1 MFKNYLKIAWR
12 NLLKNKVFTLANVI
26 GLTLAFAV
34 AILLSMTALF
44 ELSYDQF
51 HTNKDSIYQ
60 LALSNQTPKGT
71 RTSTASPV
79 PLAPSLKSEV
89 PGIKQITRAVSE
101 DALVT
106 YQEKELVLDAH
117 YVDPAFFE
125 MFSYPIVLGN
135 GNHPFSDK
143 RSVAITERTSQLLF
157 GDTSAIGKTIYLLL
171 GKEERPFTISS
182 ILKDLPTN
190 SSVDFQIA
198 IPFENHS
205 EYSENLTVWD
215 SNFHEVYIELD
226 KSVSADQFE
235 KNTWEF
241 TNMHYRESIENLVR
255 DGARPD
261 ANNQYKQ
268 FHLLP
273 YTDVHFVS
281 YASGAIQ
288 VQRTFPYI
296 ILGISFLIIFIACAN
311 FINMNIAL
319 SEKRLK
325 EIGMRKTLGAIKGQ
339 LFFQFWTESL
349 LIFTAALFLGLV
361 LGNLLIDPFKVLFNT
376 EATMANLTKP
386 SILLGFFV
394 AMFLIVFIAG
404 GYPAMLLSKMNTL
417 RALKGKWEMGKNG
430 VRNVLIVV
438 QFVIAIILIS
448 GTLVLQGQLQ
458 FMRDKDLG
466 YNKEQ
471 VISIPLNGKKD
482 SYRVIDL
489 LREELQNN
497 PNILEVTGADNNL
510 GRGRDGSLS
519 TSKWG
524 FDYKQRGVTT
534 NILTVDHDYLKTLDI
549 ELLSGRTFSPEFK
562 ADSLSLIIN
571 QAMVKEL
578 NETDPISTKIMMDD
592 SISYTVIG
600 VIKDFNF
607 QKITKEIEP
616 LTLFMNRDWDL
627 YYAYVKVAPGS
638 LSKSF
643 EFLKTAWEK
652 IEPNAEF
659 QGSFLDEN
667 IDRTYRREK
676 MMATIITSGSILG
689 IVLSCIGL
697 FAISLLVVA
706 QRTKEIGVRK
716 VVGATVS
723 SITLLLTKDF
733 LKLVGVAFII
743 ATPIAWYALNQWLQG
758 YAFHISLSVWFF
770 IGAGLLA
777 AAIAFITVGGKT
789 LKAASVNP
797 VESLRT
803 E

>member
-26 GLTLAFAV
+26 GLTIAFAV

-117 YVDPAFFE
+117 YVDPAFFG

-157 GDTSAIGKTIYLLL
+157 GDTNAIGKTIYLLL

-190 SSVDFQIA
+190 SSVDFQIV

-205 EYSENLTVWD
+205 EYAENLTVWD
-215 SNFHEVYIELD
+215 SNFHEVYVELD
-226 KSVSADQFE
+226 KGISAAQFE

-281 YASGAIQ
+281 YASGVIQ

-349 LIFTAALFLGLV
+349 LIFAAALFLGLV
-361 LGNLLIDPFKVLFNT
+361 LGNLLIDPFKMLFNT

-394 AMFLIVFIAG
+394 AMFLIIFIAG

-562 ADSLSLIIN
+562 ADSLSLVIN

-578 NETDPISTKIMMDD
+578 NETDPISVKIMMDD
-592 SISYTVIG
+592 SIAYTVIG

-643 EFLKTAWEK
+643 EFLKAAWEK

-676 MMATIITSGSILG
+676 MMTTIITSGSILG

-716 VVGATVS
+716 VVGASVS

-743 ATPIAWYALNQWLQG
+743 ATPIAWYTLNQWLQG
-758 YAFHISLSVWFF
+758 YAFHISLNVWFF

-777 AAIAFITVGGKT
+777 TAIAFITVGGKT